1 MTTPMSMKQASAS
14 HRRTTPYLALCDI
27 PAADCVSLSVNPA
40 DRQPSQAPSTQSD
53 MAGE

>member
-1 MTTPMSMKQASAS
+1 MTTPMSMKKASAS
-14 HRRTTPYLALCDI
+14 RRRTTSNLALCDI

-40 DRQPSQAPSTQSD
+40 DRQPSQAPSIHSD